1 MYPWWKESEVKGVLY
16 KKTKNTPKGR
26 LIFSGACTWSMKNE
40 LSGFILSHG
49 ILIWFL
55 LLTSFFEI
63 FFYALSSY

>member
-1 MYPWWKESEVKGVLY
+1 MYPWWKESEAKGVLY
-16 KKTKNTPKGR
+16 KKNKKNPKGR

-63 FFYALSSY
+63 LFYALSSY